1 MIRHFTVPLVK
12 YNWTI
17 DVFIGATCSNFKDIV
32 RQSRVLRSDT
42 SYCGSVYRRLKTCGT
57 NTGFTCTDAVAGE
70 SVIIISYTSSMWEF
84 VDTLFH
90 EISHFSI
97 HLYKILEIDNEEDY
111 CYLNGY
117 IGKTI
122 CEVLFKHISEIV

>member
-1 MIRHFTVPLVK
+1 MIRHITVPLVK
-12 YNWTI
+12 YNWTV
-17 DVFIGATCSNFKDIV
+17 DVFIDATCGNFKDIV
-32 RQSRVLRSDT
+32 RQSQVLRSDT

-57 NTGFTCTDAVAGE
+57 NTGFTCTDTVMGE
-70 SVIIISYTSSMWEF
+70 SVIIIGRTSSFWEF

-90 EISHFSI
+90 EISHLSI
-97 HLYKILEIDNEEDY
+97 HLYKIFNMGTEEDY

-122 CEVLFKHISEIV
+122 CEVLFKQISEIV

>member
-12 YNWTI
+12 YNWTVG
-17 DVFIGATCSNFKDIV
+17 VFIGATCGNFKDIV
-32 RQSRVLRSDT
+32 EQSQVLRSDS

-57 NTGFTCTDAVAGE
+57 NTGFTCTDADMGE
-70 SVIIISYTSSMWEF
+70 SVIIISEVSSLLEF
-84 VDTLFH
+84 IDTLFH
-90 EISHFSI
+90 EISHLTI
-97 HLYKILEIDNEEDY
+97 HLYRIYGMGTEEDY

-122 CEVLFKHISEIV
+122 CGKLFESLSEIV